1 MAQLLS
7 SALQGFIPD
16 SIASGIIADVTR
28 GSAVMSLAKTVP
40 LTTPEKTVPVM
51 TSGAGAYWVG
61 EGEKIQTSTATWIY
75 PKLVA
80 KKLGVIIPVTKEAL
94 AFPTVDA
101 FAEIRPTIAEAF
113 AVAFDKAALF
123 GAASPYGVGKSILER
138 AVAAGNEFTKGSV
151 VGQELG
157 GDISDLM
164 ALVEA
169 SGYDVNAFAAPISLK
184 SALRK
189 AKDDNGNAVF
199 KDITANT
206 PAELYGNPLA
216 YVRNGAWDDTKSKAF
231 GGNFDYCLVGVL
243 QNIDYRISEDAT
255 LGSGET
261 AINLFE
267 QDMLALR
274 ATMHIGF
281 LVVKDEA
288 FANLK

>member
-40 LTTPEKTVPVM
+40 LTTPEKTVPIM

-94 AFPTVDA
+94 AYPTVDA

-138 AVAAGNEFTKGSV
+138 AVAAGNEFTS
-151 VGQELG
+151 
-157 GDISDLM
+157 
-164 ALVEA
+164 AATAA
-169 SGYDVNAFAAPISLK
+169 SYSP
-184 SALRK
+184 
-189 AKDDNGNAVF
+189 
-199 KDITANT
+199 
-206 PAELYGNPLA
+206 
-216 YVRNGAWDDTKSKAF
+216 
-231 GGNFDYCLVGVL
+231 
-243 QNIDYRISEDAT
+243 
-255 LGSGET
+255 
-261 AINLFE
+261 
-267 QDMLALR
+267 
-274 ATMHIGF
+274 
-281 LVVKDEA
+281 
-288 FANLK
+288 